1 MLTQIKNAKRPVY
14 LFMSFAVFLFAIT
27 LNLLILTLYGEFHG
41 NSKNPS
47 KAWLKTNL
55 FRKFALICL
64 SAIHSQSHKP
74 AMEQHGKMKMLF
86 SRRHF
91 SDVVSYHIS
100 ANLHEI
106 LILWFFLLML
116 CFECEGYGNFFYAK
130 LIYLR
135 GIFNNMNHNIFTR
148 SFLLGFRRSIKLSSY
163 HWSRYF
169 ISLTHKFAKLRAS
182 FSLDYTNHRAK
193 RKSMINFSFRD
204 FSIKENVGSV
214 RKFRHVWLK
223 TINYKFVSW
232 MFMERITN
240 YLLLKYLKQ
249 IWRNIRTVPPK
260 VYKCKMYF
268 KPDFG
273 WKINEKNISVVI
285 NCSALNASFQMPSF
299 DNRILRNR
307 WYEISLSYLRRL
319 SVWQTQSKF
328 VVS

>member
-106 LILWFFLLML
+106 LILWFCDFSCSCW

-182 FSLDYTNHRAK
+182 FSLDYTNHWAK

-214 RKFRHVWLK
+214 RKLRHVWLK
-223 TINYKFVSW
+223 TINCKFVNL
-232 MFMERITN
+232 MFMEKHNKLFIAKITETDMTEHPDRPHPKFTSVKCISN
-240 YLLLKYLKQ
+240 Q
-249 IWRNIRTVPPK
+249 ISA
-260 VYKCKMYF
+260 
-268 KPDFG
+268 
-273 WKINEKNISVVI
+273 EK
-285 NCSALNASFQMPSF
+285 
-299 DNRILRNR
+299 
-307 WYEISLSYLRRL
+307 
-319 SVWQTQSKF
+319 
-328 VVS
+328 